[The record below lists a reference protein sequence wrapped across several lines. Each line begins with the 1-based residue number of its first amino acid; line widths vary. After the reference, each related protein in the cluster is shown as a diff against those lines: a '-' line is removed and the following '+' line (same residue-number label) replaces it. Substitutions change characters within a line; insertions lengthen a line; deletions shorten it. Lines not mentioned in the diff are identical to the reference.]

1 VSFQLASRANRKL
14 ETYATYFLADPSSGG
29 TPINNNHSRR
39 RTLSVSV
46 SPEGELHDAALIGP
60 NRAFGTETFFDEVPV
75 TIVDLIRRVCAA

>member
-1 VSFQLASRANRKL
+1 MSSSGASRPQSFRDWK
-14 ETYATYFLADPSSGG
+14 EEW
-29 TPINNNHSRR
+29 HRSRR